1 MIPVD
6 RNRVPSPLDPSLV
19 ARTRVRVRDWF
30 TLPDDERRRRKP
42 EFPERSEIREQALS
56 ALSELFYQKCA
67 YCESS
72 IDFKA
77 LDAVDWFRP
86 PFEATD
92 ISGEG
97 SIDHYIWLIPDWANL
112 YFACMPCSRAKRSLF
127 PVEGERATVFTPI
140 SEMPGVERALLIDP
154 CREDPL
160 QHLRF
165 LETGEVEGISPKGE
179 VTIRLLNLNRRELIE
194 ARSEAWIE
202 VSPTH
207 GSAADST
214 FSEMPFAAVR
224 RAASAA
230 AKSGRRVPTIS
241 QQRGTSQIANRDRRT
256 AEEILSTD
264 ADAFRLTS
272 RPLRRVHIRNF
283 RVLREIEIS
292 FSEPGSERAPW
303 LMLLG
308 ENATGKSTVLQ
319 AIGLALAG
327 ADEAALHTRPARV
340 LSSGAVN
347 GYVKV
352 WFWDQDSPAELRFE
366 RGSEEF
372 EGTKGASAIVLG
384 YGALRYA
391 ERRSR
396 QHDDRPSF
404 TEIAPLI
411 EPIARIRYPG
421 SWLLYLDDD
430 RFDTATRALQSVLP
444 SEQKTIMHRSGG
456 RLLFQVDDHQ
466 ASVGELSAGYQ
477 TIVSICADIMRL
489 LFARWQT
496 LSSATAIV
504 LIDEVDAHLHPRWSM
519 RVVRSLREAF
529 PFVQFVTST
538 HDPLALRGLRNGEVA
553 LLRRDENGMVVA
565 DQSLPSIEGLQVDQL
580 LTSRVFGLNS
590 TIDPETEALLDE
602 FYYLLSL
609 PVDAARDRRIS
620 EIRARVG
627 DREALGRSE
636 AEQLMFQAAQ
646 QYIRETAASPAA
658 RVALRDDTLARL
670 RELAARGA
678 ATQESRNR

>member
-6 RNRVPSPLDPSLV
+6 RSRVPSPLDPLLV
-19 ARTRVRVRDWF
+19 ARIRVRVRDWF
-30 TLPDDERRRRKP
+30 ALADDERRRRKP
-42 EFPERSEIREQALS
+42 EFHERIEIRQQALE
-56 ALSELFYQKCA
+56 ALDELFYQKCA
-67 YCESS
+67 YCESP
-72 IDFKA
+72 IDFKSP
-77 LDAVDWFRP
+77 DSVDWFRP

-112 YFACMPCSRAKRSLF
+112 YLACMSCSRAKRSLF

-140 SEMPGVERALLIDP
+140 SEMLGVERALLIDP
-154 CREDPL
+154 CSEDPS

-165 LETGEVEGISPKGE
+165 VETGEVEGISPKGE
-179 VTIRLLNLNRRELIE
+179 VAIRLLNLNRHDLIE
-194 ARSEAWIE
+194 ARSKAWIE
-202 VSPTH
+202 ISMAH
-207 GSAADST
+207 GPAADRT
-214 FSEMPFAAVR
+214 FSKMPFAAVR
-224 RAASAA
+224 RTASAA
-230 AKSGRRVPTIS
+230 AKSGRILLTTPQQLDSS
-241 QQRGTSQIANRDRRT
+241 QTSSRDRRT

-264 ADAFRLTS
+264 ADAFRITS

-283 RVLREIEIS
+283 RVLRDIDIS

-319 AIGLALAG
+319 AIALALAG
-327 ADEAALHTRPARV
+327 ADEAGLHTRPVRV
-340 LSSGAVN
+340 LSSDAESGD
-347 GYVKV
+347 VKV

-366 RGSEEF
+366 RGSEQF

-421 SWLLYLDDD
+421 SSLLYLDDD
-430 RFDTATRALQSVLP
+430 RFDTATRALQSILP
-444 SEQKTIMHRSGG
+444 AEQKTIMHRSGG
-456 RLLFQVDDHQ
+456 RLFFQVGDHQ

-489 LFARWQT
+489 LFARWQS

-504 LIDEVDAHLHPRWSM
+504 LIDELNAHLHPRWSM

-553 LLRRDENGMVVA
+553 LLRRDENDMVVA
-565 DQSLPSIEGLQVDQL
+565 DQNLPSIEGLQVDQL
-580 LTSRVFGLNS
+580 LTSRVFGLSS
-590 TIDPETEALLDE
+590 TIDPETEVLLDE
-602 FYYLLSL
+602 FYHLLSL
-609 PVDAARDRRIS
+609 PPDAARDRRIS

-636 AEQLMFQAAQ
+636 SEQLMFQAAE
-646 QYIRETAASPAA
+646 QYIRDTATSPAA
-658 RVALRDDTLARL
+658 RVALREDTLARL

-678 ATQESRNR
+678 AIQESRNR